1 MGQVNDGFNKEWGFA
16 STDGVY
22 GLPTGLVA
30 SREIEVD
37 GGLRQRD
44 TWQVQRCLFCFGGD
58 KMDLQRTLDGATWPF
73 GGSSHV
79 GCCWGSVAGSQKL
92 VVGVWCGR
100 GSLVFKTKRL
110 G

>member
-1 MGQVNDGFNKEWGFA
+1 MGFA

-30 SREIEVD
+30 SREIKVD

-44 TWQVQRCLFCFGGD
+44 TGQVQRCLFWFGGD

-79 GCCWGSVAGSQKL
+79 GCCWGSVAGSRKL
-92 VVGVWCGR
+92 AVGVWCGS